1 MSTAKV
7 PVKTENR
14 NQQRLQ
20 LSVVDSTWKDSDK
33 ICWAESQSVVSFT
46 PLETKS
52 LPELHRDSLDTQS
65 RVTSLVTSTD
75 TRWDPRDLR
84 EAGERISIF

>member
-1 MSTAKV
+1 M
-7 PVKTENR
+7 
-14 NQQRLQ
+14 
-20 LSVVDSTWKDSDK
+20 
-33 ICWAESQSVVSFT
+33 VSFT

-52 LPELHRDSLDTQS
+52 LAELHRDSLDTQS

>member
-1 MSTAKV
+1 M
-7 PVKTENR
+7 
-14 NQQRLQ
+14 
-20 LSVVDSTWKDSDK
+20 
-33 ICWAESQSVVSFT
+33 VSFT

-84 EAGERISIF
+84 EAGERRAIF